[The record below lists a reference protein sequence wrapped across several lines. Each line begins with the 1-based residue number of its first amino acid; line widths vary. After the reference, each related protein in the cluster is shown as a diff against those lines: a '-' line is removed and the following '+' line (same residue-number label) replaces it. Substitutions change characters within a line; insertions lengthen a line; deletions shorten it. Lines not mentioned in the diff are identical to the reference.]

1 MAVNL
6 QVINRASTRIDNT
19 LVFAG
24 TTERGVNF
32 EITGLKYE
40 LTASIANSANA
51 VIYNSNLTAF
61 SYLVVEADENVRI
74 LITDNSSASFSVW
87 LRGTGVTSR
96 YGLPLQL
103 GNDNTTST
111 YIINTLQAFNTS
123 GNTAKVHILVLN

>member
-19 LVFAG
+19 MVHAG

-32 EITGLKYE
+32 EITGVKYE
-40 LTASIANSANA
+40 LTASISNAANA
-51 VIYNSNLTAF
+51 VIYNSHLTAF
-61 SYLVVEADENVRI
+61 SYLLIESDENVQI
-74 LITDNSSASFSVW
+74 KLTDNASATFYVW

-103 GNDNTTST
+103 GNDNTNST
-111 YIINTLQAFNTS
+111 AIINTIQAFNTS